1 MKTVTSSLFLVFESL
16 DRSSL
21 SILKPS
27 DGILL
32 WTSGVDSTIYG
43 RVRSSYEQEIWVV
56 LLNLG
61 EARPWMLRD
70 FGEDGREEGS
80 IAGLESI
87 LVTVLDTVFFFVGW
101 DNRHNKNIIKKKSQ
115 TLTMYDISEVTLEQ
129 QKYQAQ
135 KGSWLTCLQSSRG

>member
-1 MKTVTSSLFLVFESL
+1 
-16 DRSSL
+16 
-21 SILKPS
+21 
-27 DGILL
+27 
-32 WTSGVDSTIYG
+32 
-43 RVRSSYEQEIWVV
+43 
-56 LLNLG
+56 
-61 EARPWMLRD
+61 MLRD

-87 LVTVLDTVFFFVGW
+87 LVTVLDTVFFFFFFVRW